1 MPRIMI
7 VDDEPYIIQ
16 SLKKVLEKEGFN
28 VVGAENGSECLKKLQ
43 QEPVDLILMDFFMP
57 KMDGRMVIEKIR
69 GMPKL
74 KDTKIAFLT
83 SASFG
88 ERGMEVLKEL
98 NILYYFT
105 KPIDIDD
112 FTSRIKNLLKR

>member
-1 MPRIMI
+1 MI

-28 VVGAENGSECLKKLQ
+28 VVGAESGSECLRKLQ
-43 QEPVDLILMDFFMP
+43 KEPADLILMDFFMP
-57 KMDGRMVIEKIR
+57 EMDGRMVIEKIR
-69 GMPKL
+69 ETPKL

-83 SASFG
+83 SAAFG

-98 NILYYFT
+98 NILDYFT

-112 FTSRIKNLLKR
+112 FTSRIKNMLKK